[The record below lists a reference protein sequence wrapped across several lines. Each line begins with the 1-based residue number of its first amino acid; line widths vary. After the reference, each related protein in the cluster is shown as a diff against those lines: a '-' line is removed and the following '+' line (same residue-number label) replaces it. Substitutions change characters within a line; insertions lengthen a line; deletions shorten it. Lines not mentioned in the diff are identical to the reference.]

1 MRLLELKND
10 TIVFRSTFFGDGTN
24 DVFLFIN
31 VGVGEAFAHERPP
44 KVSYSFP
51 ADSL

>member
-1 MRLLELKND
+1 MRLLVLKND

-24 DVFLFIN
+24 DIFLFIN
-31 VGVGEAFAHERPP
+31 VGEDYAHETPP
-44 KVSYSFP
+44 KVSYSFL